1 MPRLSTLPAS
11 ALLVF
16 GLATAAVAQ
25 TSDAGQG
32 VTPAAPAETSAPA
45 VAAPAAPVVPA
56 PAPEAASP
64 QETAPAAVS
73 PAAPVIGTAPVSD
86 APAQSEPAAASQA
99 GSQAAAPADAAAAE
113 GAEATEGLREIG
125 LNGRRG
131 GGHHH
136 RGGPDHGGV
145 QPGAA
150 PQTAAHDLSPE
161 GMYRQA
167 DAVVKAVMILLA
179 VAAFLTWTIFV
190 FKMIEIGFAKA
201 RARRAARL
209 LTRAPS
215 LEAAVRDL
223 GERRDP
229 AAFMARAIHEEYG
242 RSDAVLDGAGAEGLK
257 ERAVSIV
264 GRVDA
269 QATARL
275 RRGMGVLATVG
286 SVSPFVGLFG
296 TVWGIMNS
304 FIGIAESGTT
314 NLAVVAPG
322 IAEAL
327 FATAIGLVAAIPAVV
342 IYNHF
347 TRGIAAYKLN
357 LGDAGAAALR
367 LLSRDID
374 FRHLKG
380 N

>member
-16 GLATAAVAQ
+16 GLAVGAVAQ
-25 TSDAGQG
+25 TADPGQG
-32 VTPAAPAETSAPA
+32 
-45 VAAPAAPVVPA
+45 AAPAAPVTA
-56 PAPEAASP
+56 PL
-64 QETAPAAVS
+64 TAPAAEVA
-73 PAAPVIGTAPVSD
+73 PAAPAVAPGTAPQTAPAGEVAPAAPAAGAAATGTGSEAAPPAPATDPAPAVTGPD
-86 APAQSEPAAASQA
+86 APAP
-99 GSQAAAPADAAAAE
+99 AAE
-113 GAEATEGLREIG
+113 GAEATEGLREVG
-125 LNGRRG
+125 LDGRRG
-131 GGHHH
+131 GD
-136 RGGPDHGGV
+136 RP
-145 QPGAA
+145 QAA
-150 PQTAAHDLSPE
+150 PAAAAEVVAHDLSPE

-190 FKMIEIGFAKA
+190 FKMFEIGFAKA

-209 LTRAPS
+209 LNRAPS
-215 LEAAVRDL
+215 LDAAVRDL
-223 GERRDP
+223 GNRSDP
-229 AAFMARAIHEEYG
+229 AAFLARAIHEEYG
-242 RSDAVLDGAGAEGLK
+242 RSDTILDAAGAEGLK